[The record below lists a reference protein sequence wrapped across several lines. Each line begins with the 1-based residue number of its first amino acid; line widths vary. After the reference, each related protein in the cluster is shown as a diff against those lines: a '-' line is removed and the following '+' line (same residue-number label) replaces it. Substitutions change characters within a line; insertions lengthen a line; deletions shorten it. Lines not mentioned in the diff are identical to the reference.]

1 MLELLNRSGHAI
13 EFCFKEFERNM
24 IYKHFRGRVRV
35 HAYIAYLGGVSK
47 TWGVHAY
54 IILALAHSL
63 RILSKAT
70 LAFSHITKGKMN
82 DINK

>member
-24 IYKHFRGRVRV
+24 IYKHFW
-35 HAYIAYLGGVSK
+35 GGSK